1 MGAKSGKKMPKY
13 QREQGTRPAKEKKG
27 RTLAFSLREV
37 LPHVEPGQ
45 TSKEWEE
52 EGLLSL
58 LYEQIRYVSQFTCQE
73 ALQKGCI
80 KRYTKVG
87 YPPDSEFRQPKHIN
101 AEIWAVMHITQH
113 SKEVVAGYIEDDV
126 FYIVF
131 LDKDHQFWPMA
142 DR

>member
-1 MGAKSGKKMPKY
+1 MGAKGSKKIPAY
-13 QREQGTRPAKEKKG
+13 QREQGTRSAKEKKG
-27 RTLAFSLREV
+27 RTITFSLKEV

-58 LYEQIRYVSQFTCQE
+58 LYERMRFVSQFSCQE
-73 ALQKGCI
+73 ALQNGCI

-87 YPPDSEFRQPKHIN
+87 YPPNSEFKQPKHIN
-101 AEIWAVMHITQH
+101 ADIWAVMHITQN

-126 FYIVF
+126 FFIIF
-131 LDKDHQFWPMA
+131 LDKEHKFWPMSA
-142 DR
+142 R